1 MFSEPPELLRPA
13 RSAGG
18 LGVREHG
25 GTAVATRRRGGADL
39 DDLKARLGLNAPES
53 APAPAADE
61 DGDAPTVVTAGPNAE
76 SDEADA
82 PSEVVAAAPAA
93 APPAALAAAPAPPK
107 APAPAPALADNADA
121 EPKLDTA
128 SFATAVS
135 DAESATFDA
144 IDPNATEDGL
154 KAPGSGAPV
163 ALILACIVSL
173 VAGAALGL
181 AAASGNEVRKL
192 VNAQVTSAEQTVAA
206 IQPIADTLRTLN
218 ADLAGIIAEN
228 GYEADF
234 ETTLRAVYGDTRPV
248 VDSAE
253 VTAAGPLLAYDGT
266 TSRLF
271 VSYAIST
278 QFLSELVSTHLRK
291 TERDLAEIQ
300 REIAAV
306 EDTRGVGIA
315 FSFDE
320 MVGQFNALFDDPELV
335 WQPLGGERV
344 SFESLDVQTEGEG
357 DEARRFYTV
366 ESFGGEEIE
375 VPVHD
380 LVVLPRQ
387 QLLPEITTETPLL
400 RYRARAA
407 QIKEVLSMVVEQ
419 QEDLLTR
426 LGEISSQDVLFTF

>member
-1 MFSEPPELLRPA
+1 MACDLLA
-13 RSAGG
+13 EQDD
-18 LGVREHG
+18 LGVREHGEHG

-39 DDLKARLGLNAPES
+39 DDLKARLGLNAPDP
-53 APAPAADE
+53 APAPTPTPDSDDG
-61 DGDAPTVVTAGPNAE
+61 DGDAPTVVTAGPSE
-76 SDEADA
+76 SD
-82 PSEVVAAAPAA
+82 AAPAPAAPA
-93 APPAALAAAPAPPK
+93 APPAAPAAPPAAPAV
-107 APAPAPALADNADA
+107 APAAPA
-121 EPKLDTA
+121 A
-128 SFATAVS
+128 SFAEPDDEPALDAASFASAVS

-144 IDPNATEDGL
+144 IDPNAVEEGL

-163 ALILACIVSL
+163 ALILACVVSL
-173 VAGAALGL
+173 VVGAGLGL

-192 VNAQVTSAEQTVAA
+192 VNAQTASAEQTAA
-206 IQPIADTLRTLN
+206 ALQPIADQLRSLN
-218 ADLAGIIAEN
+218 ADLAGIMAEN

-234 ETTLRAVYGDTRPV
+234 ETTLRATYGDTRPV
-248 VDSAE
+248 VDSSE
-253 VTAAGPLLAYDGT
+253 LTSAGPLLAYDGT

-278 QFLSELVSTHLRK
+278 QFLSELVATHLRK
-291 TERDLAEIQ
+291 TERDLSEIQ

-320 MVGQFNALFDDPELV
+320 MVGQFNAMFEDPELE

-344 SFESLDVQTEGEG
+344 SFETLEVQTEGEG
-357 DEARRFYTV
+357 EEVVRFYAV
-366 ESFGGEEIE
+366 ESFAGEQIQ

-387 QLLPEITTETPLL
+387 QLLPEITTETPLA

-407 QIKEVLSMVVEQ
+407 QIKEVLSTVVEQ
-419 QEDLLTR
+419 QEDLMTR
-426 LGEISSQDVLFTF
+426 LGEVSSQEELFTF